1 MCPLKITFGTRGKEH
16 FWLFS
21 KLTEKE
27 VGQRGQVWGPGRRG
41 STCKYLCLKY
51 FDFKKI
57 GTKVK
62 MVTPRDEADDKG
74 DEDG

>member
-1 MCPLKITFGTRGKEH
+1 MGSR
-16 FWLFS
+16 
-21 KLTEKE
+21 TERKHL
-27 VGQRGQVWGPGRRG
+27 QRAVFN
-41 STCKYLCLKY
+41 YLCLKY